1 MSKPLAQR
9 LLDIPLVRKI
19 SKKIYYEILK
29 YEDAELSQLFSP
41 QKVVLGGIFKGM
53 KYPDYESSGSP
64 LFTKFLG
71 SYEDELN
78 PFFTE
83 TSTIQYSEIL
93 DIGCAEGYY
102 AVGLSMMH
110 PEAKVYAYDIDDIA
124 LNRCRAMA
132 AANGVTD
139 KIIFENK
146 CEKSTLVNF
155 KFSGRGLILSDCE
168 GYEKELFD
176 RETAVALKNCDVII
190 ELHDNAVPDI
200 KQRMTD
206 AFKDTHS
213 ISFVTS
219 RCKSQRDYPL
229 LATLSL
235 PAMYQDNRFIED
247 RNTTMDWAVI
257 RAPKGGLNNQRNNL
271 H

>member
-9 LLDIPLVRKI
+9 LLDIPIVRKI
-19 SKKIYYEILK
+19 SKKIYYEVLK
-29 YEDAELSQLFSP
+29 YEDAELSQLFAP

-78 PFFTE
+78 PFLTE
-83 TSTIQYSEIL
+83 TVATKYAEIL

-110 PEAKVYAYDIDDIA
+110 PEAKVYAYDIDHIA

-132 AANGVTD
+132 DINGVTNR
-139 KIIFENK
+139 IFFGNK

-155 KFSGRGLILSDCE
+155 KFSGKGLILSDCE

-176 RETAVALKNCDVII
+176 KETATALKGCDVII
-190 ELHDNAVPDI
+190 ELHDNALPDI
-200 KQRMTD
+200 KQRMIE
-206 AFKDTHS
+206 AFQDTHS

-219 RCKSQRDYPL
+219 RLKSQKDYPL
-229 LATLSL
+229 LATVSL
-235 PAMYQDNRFIED
+235 PDLYKDNRFVQD
-247 RNTTMDWAVI
+247 RNTTMDWAII
-257 RAPKGGLNNQRNNL
+257 RAK
-271 H
+271 

>member
-9 LLDIPLVRKI
+9 LLDIPIIRKI
-19 SKKIYYEILK
+19 SKKVYYELLK
-29 YEDAELSQLFSP
+29 YEDSELSQIFSP

-64 LFTKFLG
+64 LFTKFVG

-78 PFFTE
+78 PFILE
-83 TSTIQYSEIL
+83 IANVKYSDIL

-132 AANGVTD
+132 AVNGVTD
-139 KIIFENK
+139 RLVFGNK
-146 CEKSTLVNF
+146 CEKSTLIEF
-155 KFSGRGLILSDCE
+155 KFAGRGLVLSDCE

-176 RETAVALKNCDVII
+176 EQSAAALKNCDVII

-200 KQRMTD
+200 KQRMEN
-206 AFKDTHS
+206 AFKNTHS
-213 ISFVTS
+213 ISFVLS
-219 RCKSQRDYPL
+219 RQKSQRDYPV
-229 LATLSL
+229 LATL
-235 PAMYQDNRFIED
+235 PDRYRDNRFVED
-247 RNTTMDWAVI
+247 RNTTMEWAII
-257 RAPKGGLNNQRNNL
+257 RARG
-271 H
+271 

>member
-1 MSKPLAQR
+1 MSKPLAQK
-9 LLDIPLVRKI
+9 LLDIPFVRKI

-29 YEDAELSQLFSP
+29 YEDAELTQLFSP

-78 PFFTE
+78 PFFME
-83 TSTIQYSEIL
+83 TAVTQYSEII

-102 AVGLSMMH
+102 AVGLAMMH
-110 PEAKVYAYDIDDIA
+110 HEAKVYVYDIDDVA

-132 AANGVTD
+132 DVNGVANR
-139 KIIFENK
+139 IFFGSK
-146 CEKSTLVNF
+146 CDKSTLVNF
-155 KFSGRGLILSDCE
+155 KFSGKGLILSDCE
-168 GYEKELFD
+168 GYEKDLFD
-176 RETAVALKNCDVII
+176 KETANALKNCDVII

-200 KQRMTD
+200 KQRITD

-219 RCKSQRDYPL
+219 RLKSQKDYPV
-229 LATLSL
+229 LATLPL
-235 PAMYQDNRFIED
+235 PAMYKENRFVED

-257 RAPKGGLNNQRNNL
+257 RAKQ
-271 H
+271 

>member
-1 MSKPLAQR
+1 MSRPLAQK
-9 LLDIPLVRKI
+9 LLDIPFIRKV
-19 SKKIYYEILK
+19 SKKVYFEVLK
-29 YEDAELSQLFSP
+29 YEDAEITQLFSP

-78 PFFTE
+78 PFLTE
-83 TSTIQYSEIL
+83 TSTIKYSEIL

-102 AVGLSMMH
+102 VVGLSMMH
-110 PEAKVYAYDIDDIA
+110 PEAKVYAYDIDEIA

-132 AANGVTD
+132 DLNGV
-139 KIIFENK
+139 KSRVIFGNK
-146 CEKSTLVNF
+146 CDKSTLVSF
-155 KFSGRGLILSDCE
+155 KFSGRGLVLSDCE

-176 RETAVALKNCDVII
+176 KETAAALKNCDVII

-200 KQRMTD
+200 KQLMTD

-213 ISFVTS
+213 ISFVSS
-219 RCKSQRDYPL
+219 RLKSQKDYPL
-229 LATLSL
+229 LSTLSL
-235 PAMYQDNRFIED
+235 PPLYKLNRFVED
-247 RNTTMDWAVI
+247 RNTTMDWAII
-257 RAPKGGLNNQRNNL
+257 RPLQ
-271 H
+271 